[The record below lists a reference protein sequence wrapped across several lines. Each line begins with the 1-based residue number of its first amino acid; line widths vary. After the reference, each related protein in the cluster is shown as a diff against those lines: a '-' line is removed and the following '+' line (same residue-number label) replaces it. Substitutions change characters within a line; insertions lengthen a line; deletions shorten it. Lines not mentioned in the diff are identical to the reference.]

1 MKARWIGLGIGA
13 ALCLAACGD
22 AARPAVVEGSASP
35 ADATAGAGIVA
46 AATAPYARAERAL
59 AAGRILAPAGD
70 NAIEHYLDAR
80 AQPSERVRAR
90 AALAELQPYVLI
102 AAEQAIAR
110 GDGREAA
117 RLQALIARIDSGAP
131 ALPRLRASLDAL
143 VRAREAR
150 DAEGAAA
157 AMPSPA
163 AGASAAAVERIVAAT
178 AGTEPVTSPAHA
190 PEPSPAAAPVAA
202 TVQAPPPSALPTPPA
217 SRGRARPAC
226 CRMHNRGIHC
236 RRCARASRGK
246 RRSPSPSSPTAACA
260 MRGCCRRRRPACSR
274 PRRWPSRSAGDSRP
288 RGARTIPAARCISA
302 CRPKPPAMADWCP
315 LASAATMAA

>member
-22 AARPAVVEGSASP
+22 AARPAEVEGSASP
-35 ADATAGAGIVA
+35 ADGMAGAGVVA

-70 NAIEHYLDAR
+70 NAIEHYLDAC

-131 ALPRLRASLDAL
+131 ALPRLRAGLDAL
-143 VRAREAR
+143 VREQEAR
-150 DAEGAAA
+150 DADGAAT

-163 AGASAAAVERIVAAT
+163 AGAPAAAVERIGAT
-178 AGTEPVTSPAHA
+178 AAPEPVTSPTHA
-190 PEPSPAAAPVAA
+190 PEPPPAAAPATA

-217 SRGRARPAC
+217 SRGVEARTPRLLQDAQPRYPLPALRARIEGEAQVAFTIQPDGSV
-226 CRMHNRGIHC
+226 RN
-236 RRCARASRGK
+236 ARLLSSTPPGMFEAS
-246 RRSPSPSSPTAACA
+246 ALAVA
-260 MRGCCRRRRPACSR
+260 Q
-274 PRRWPSRSAGDSRP
+274 RWRFEATGRAHDSR
-288 RGARTIPAARCISA
+288 RTVHFRLPPEAAR
-302 CRPKPPAMADWCP
+302 DG
-315 LASAATMAA
+315 

>member
-35 ADATAGAGIVA
+35 ADAMAGAGVVA

-70 NAIEHYLDAR
+70 NAIEHYLDAC
-80 AQPSERVRAR
+80 AQPSERVRAQ

-117 RLQALIARIDSGAP
+117 RLQALIARIDSSAP
-131 ALPRLRASLDAL
+131 ALPRLRASLEAL

-190 PEPSPAAAPVAA
+190 SEPPPAAAPVAA

-217 SRGRARPAC
+217 SRGVEARTPRLLQDAQPRYPLPALRARIEGEAQVAFTIQPDGSV
-226 CRMHNRGIHC
+226 RN
-236 RRCARASRGK
+236 ARLLSSTPPGMFEASALAVAQRWRFEATG
-246 RRSPSPSSPTAACA
+246 RAHDSSRTVHFRLPTE
-260 MRGCCRRRRPACSR
+260 
-274 PRRWPSRSAGDSRP
+274 
-288 RGARTIPAARCISA
+288 AAR
-302 CRPKPPAMADWCP
+302 DG
-315 LASAATMAA
+315 

>member
-35 ADATAGAGIVA
+35 ADATAGAGAVA

-70 NAIEHYLDAR
+70 NAIEHYLDAC

-117 RLQALIARIDSGAP
+117 RLQALIARIDPGAP
-131 ALPRLRASLDAL
+131 ALPRLRAGLDAL
-143 VRAREAR
+143 VREQEARE
-150 DAEGAAA
+150 AEGAAA

-217 SRGRARPAC
+217 SRGVEARTPRLLQDAQPRYPLPALRARIEGEAQVAFTIQPDGSV
-226 CRMHNRGIHC
+226 RN
-236 RRCARASRGK
+236 ARLLSSTPPGMFEASALAVAQRWRFEATG
-246 RRSPSPSSPTAACA
+246 RAHDSS
-260 MRGCCRRRRPACSR
+260 
-274 PRRWPSRSAGDSRP
+274 
-288 RGARTIPAARCISA
+288 RTVHFRLPPEAAR
-302 CRPKPPAMADWCP
+302 DG
-315 LASAATMAA
+315 

>member
-35 ADATAGAGIVA
+35 ADGMAGAGVVA

-70 NAIEHYLDAR
+70 NAIEHYLDAC

-131 ALPRLRASLDAL
+131 ALPRLRAGLDAL
-143 VRAREAR
+143 VRARR
-150 DAEGAAA
+150 RVMRTG
-157 AMPSPA
+157 P
-163 AGASAAAVERIVAAT
+163 
-178 AGTEPVTSPAHA
+178 
-190 PEPSPAAAPVAA
+190 
-202 TVQAPPPSALPTPPA
+202 QPP
-217 SRGRARPAC
+217 
-226 CRMHNRGIHC
+226 C
-236 RRCARASRGK
+236 RRPLQAH
-246 RRSPSPSSPTAACA
+246 RRPWWSASSP
-260 MRGCCRRRRPACSR
+260 RRPR
-274 PRRWPSRSAGDSRP
+274 PSR
-288 RGARTIPAARCISA
+288 
-302 CRPKPPAMADWCP
+302 
-315 LASAATMAA
+315 

>member
-35 ADATAGAGIVA
+35 ADGMAGAGVVA

-70 NAIEHYLDAR
+70 NAIEHYLDAC
-80 AQPSERVRAR
+80 AQPSERVRAQ

-117 RLQALIARIDSGAP
+117 RLQALIARIDSSAP
-131 ALPRLRASLDAL
+131 ALPRLRASLEAL

-217 SRGRARPAC
+217 SRGVEARTPRLLQDAQPRYPLPALRARIEGEAQVAFTIQPDGSV
-226 CRMHNRGIHC
+226 RN
-236 RRCARASRGK
+236 ARLLSSTPPGMFEAS
-246 RRSPSPSSPTAACA
+246 ALAVA
-260 MRGCCRRRRPACSR
+260 
-274 PRRWPSRSAGDSRP
+274 RRWRFEATGRAHDSR
-288 RGARTIPAARCISA
+288 RTVHFRLPPEAAR
-302 CRPKPPAMADWCP
+302 DG
-315 LASAATMAA
+315 

>member
-35 ADATAGAGIVA
+35 ADGMAGAGVVA

-59 AAGRILAPAGD
+59 AAGRILAP
-70 NAIEHYLDAR
+70 
-80 AQPSERVRAR
+80 
-90 AALAELQPYVLI
+90 AELQPYVLI

-143 VRAREAR
+143 VRAQEAR
-150 DAEGAAA
+150 DADGAAT

-178 AGTEPVTSPAHA
+178 ESETSPARA
-190 PEPSPAAAPVAA
+190 PEPPPAAAPA
-202 TVQAPPPSALPTPPA
+202 TAIVQAPRPPSIPTPPA
-217 SRGRARPAC
+217 SRGVEARTPRLLQDAQPRYPLPALRARIEGEAQVAFTIQPDGSV
-226 CRMHNRGIHC
+226 RN
-236 RRCARASRGK
+236 ARLLSSTPPGMFEAS
-246 RRSPSPSSPTAACA
+246 ALAVA
-260 MRGCCRRRRPACSR
+260 Q
-274 PRRWPSRSAGDSRP
+274 RWRFEATGRAHDSR
-288 RGARTIPAARCISA
+288 RTVHFRLPPEAAR
-302 CRPKPPAMADWCP
+302 DG
-315 LASAATMAA
+315 

>member
-35 ADATAGAGIVA
+35 ADGMAGAGVVA

-131 ALPRLRASLDAL
+131 ALPRLRAGLDAL
-143 VRAREAR
+143 VREQEAR
-150 DAEGAAA
+150 DADGAAA

-163 AGASAAAVERIVAAT
+163 AGASAAVVERIGAT
-178 AGTEPVTSPAHA
+178 AATEPVTSPAHA
-190 PEPSPAAAPVAA
+190 PEPPPAAAPATA

-217 SRGRARPAC
+217 SRGVEARTPRLLQDAQPRYPLPALRARIEGEAQVAFTIQPDGSV
-226 CRMHNRGIHC
+226 RN
-236 RRCARASRGK
+236 ARLLSSTPPGMFEAS
-246 RRSPSPSSPTAACA
+246 ALAVA
-260 MRGCCRRRRPACSR
+260 Q
-274 PRRWPSRSAGDSRP
+274 RWRFEATGRAHDSR
-288 RGARTIPAARCISA
+288 RTVHFRLPPEAAR
-302 CRPKPPAMADWCP
+302 DG
-315 LASAATMAA
+315 

>member
-22 AARPAVVEGSASP
+22 AARPAEVEGSASP
-35 ADATAGAGIVA
+35 ADGMAGAGVVA

-131 ALPRLRASLDAL
+131 ALPRLRAGLDAL
-143 VRAREAR
+143 VREQEAR
-150 DAEGAAA
+150 DADGAAA

-163 AGASAAAVERIVAAT
+163 AGASAAVVERIGAT
-178 AGTEPVTSPAHA
+178 AATEPVVSPAHA
-190 PEPSPAAAPVAA
+190 PEPPPAAAPATA

-217 SRGRARPAC
+217 SRGVEARTPRLLQDAQPRYPLPALRARIEGEAQVAFTIQPDGSV
-226 CRMHNRGIHC
+226 RN
-236 RRCARASRGK
+236 ARLLSSTPPGMFEAS
-246 RRSPSPSSPTAACA
+246 ALAVA
-260 MRGCCRRRRPACSR
+260 Q
-274 PRRWPSRSAGDSRP
+274 RWRFEATGRAHDSR
-288 RGARTIPAARCISA
+288 RTVHFRLPPEAAR
-302 CRPKPPAMADWCP
+302 DG
-315 LASAATMAA
+315 

>member
-35 ADATAGAGIVA
+35 ADGMAGAGVVA

-131 ALPRLRASLDAL
+131 ALPRLRAGLDAL
-143 VRAREAR
+143 VREQEAR
-150 DAEGAAA
+150 DADGAAT

-163 AGASAAAVERIVAAT
+163 AGAPAAAVERIGAT
-178 AGTEPVTSPAHA
+178 AAPEPVTSPTHA
-190 PEPSPAAAPVAA
+190 PEPPPAAAPATA
-202 TVQAPPPSALPTPPA
+202 TVQAPPPSALPTPPV
-217 SRGRARPAC
+217 SRGVEARTPRLLQDAQPRYPLPALRARIEGEAQVAFTIQPDGSV
-226 CRMHNRGIHC
+226 RN
-236 RRCARASRGK
+236 ARLLSSTPPGMFEAS
-246 RRSPSPSSPTAACA
+246 ALAVA
-260 MRGCCRRRRPACSR
+260 Q
-274 PRRWPSRSAGDSRP
+274 RWRFEATGRAHDSR
-288 RGARTIPAARCISA
+288 RTVHFRLPPEAAR
-302 CRPKPPAMADWCP
+302 DG
-315 LASAATMAA
+315 

>member
-35 ADATAGAGIVA
+35 ADGMAGAGVVA

-131 ALPRLRASLDAL
+131 ALPRLRAGLDAL
-143 VRAREAR
+143 VREQEAR
-150 DAEGAAA
+150 DADGAAT

-163 AGASAAAVERIVAAT
+163 AGAPAAAVERIVAAT
-178 AGTEPVTSPAHA
+178 AATEPVTSPARA
-190 PEPSPAAAPVAA
+190 PEPPPAGAPAAAI
-202 TVQAPPPSALPTPPA
+202 VQAPPPSSLPTPPV
-217 SRGRARPAC
+217 SRGVEARTPRLLQDAQPRYPLPALRARIEGEAQVAFTIQPDGSV
-226 CRMHNRGIHC
+226 RN
-236 RRCARASRGK
+236 ARLLSSTPPGMFEASALAVAQRWRFEATG
-246 RRSPSPSSPTAACA
+246 RAHDSS
-260 MRGCCRRRRPACSR
+260 
-274 PRRWPSRSAGDSRP
+274 
-288 RGARTIPAARCISA
+288 RTVHFRLPPEAAR
-302 CRPKPPAMADWCP
+302 DG
-315 LASAATMAA
+315 

>member
-22 AARPAVVEGSASP
+22 AARPAEVEGSASP
-35 ADATAGAGIVA
+35 ADGMAGAGVVA

-70 NAIEHYLDAR
+70 NAIEHYLDAC
-80 AQPSERVRAR
+80 AQPSERVRAQ

-131 ALPRLRASLDAL
+131 ALPRLRAGLDAL
-143 VRAREAR
+143 VREQEAR
-150 DAEGAAA
+150 DADGAAT

-163 AGASAAAVERIVAAT
+163 AGAPAAAVERIGAT
-178 AGTEPVTSPAHA
+178 AAPEPVTSPTHA
-190 PEPSPAAAPVAA
+190 PEPPPAAAPATA
-202 TVQAPPPSALPTPPA
+202 TVQAPPPSSLPTPPA
-217 SRGRARPAC
+217 SRGVEARTPRLLQDAQPRYPLPALRARIEGEAQVAFTIQPDGSV
-226 CRMHNRGIHC
+226 RN
-236 RRCARASRGK
+236 ARLLSSTPPGMFEAS
-246 RRSPSPSSPTAACA
+246 ALAVA
-260 MRGCCRRRRPACSR
+260 Q
-274 PRRWPSRSAGDSRP
+274 RWRFEATGRAHDSR
-288 RGARTIPAARCISA
+288 RTVHFRLPPEAAR
-302 CRPKPPAMADWCP
+302 DG
-315 LASAATMAA
+315 

>member
-35 ADATAGAGIVA
+35 ADGMPGAGVVA

-117 RLQALIARIDSGAP
+117 RLQALIARIDSSAP
-131 ALPRLRASLDAL
+131 ALPRLRASLEAL

-190 PEPSPAAAPVAA
+190 SEPPPAAAPVAA

-217 SRGRARPAC
+217 SRGVEARTPRLLQDAQPRYPLPALRARIEGEAQVAFTIQPDGSV
-226 CRMHNRGIHC
+226 RN
-236 RRCARASRGK
+236 ARLLSSTPPGMFEAS
-246 RRSPSPSSPTAACA
+246 ALAVA
-260 MRGCCRRRRPACSR
+260 
-274 PRRWPSRSAGDSRP
+274 RRWRFEATGRAHDSSRTVHFRLPAE
-288 RGARTIPAARCISA
+288 AAR
-302 CRPKPPAMADWCP
+302 DG
-315 LASAATMAA
+315 

>member
-22 AARPAVVEGSASP
+22 AARPAEVEGSASP
-35 ADATAGAGIVA
+35 ADGMAGAGVVA

-131 ALPRLRASLDAL
+131 ALPRLRAGLDAL

-150 DAEGAAA
+150 DADGAAT

-163 AGASAAAVERIVAAT
+163 AGAPAAAVERIGAT
-178 AGTEPVTSPAHA
+178 AAPEPVTSPTHA
-190 PEPSPAAAPVAA
+190 PEPPPAAAPATA
-202 TVQAPPPSALPTPPA
+202 TVQAPPPSSLPTPPA
-217 SRGRARPAC
+217 SRGVEARTPRLLQDAQPRYPLPALRARIEGEAQVAFTIQPDGSV
-226 CRMHNRGIHC
+226 RN
-236 RRCARASRGK
+236 ARLLSSTPPGMFEASALAVAQRWRFEATG
-246 RRSPSPSSPTAACA
+246 RAHDSS
-260 MRGCCRRRRPACSR
+260 
-274 PRRWPSRSAGDSRP
+274 
-288 RGARTIPAARCISA
+288 RTVHFRLPPEAAR
-302 CRPKPPAMADWCP
+302 DG
-315 LASAATMAA
+315 

>member
-70 NAIEHYLDAR
+70 NAIEHYLDAC

-117 RLQALIARIDSGAP
+117 RLQALIARIDSSAP
-131 ALPRLRASLDAL
+131 ALPRLL
-143 VRAREAR
+143 
-150 DAEGAAA
+150 
-157 AMPSPA
+157 PA
-163 AGASAAAVERIVAAT
+163 WRHWC
-178 AGTEPVTSPAHA
+178 AHGRRVMRKG
-190 PEPSPAAAPVAA
+190 P
-202 TVQAPPPSALPTPPA
+202 QPP
-217 SRGRARPAC
+217 
-226 CRMHNRGIHC
+226 CR
-236 RRCARASRGK
+236 
-246 RRSPSPSSPTAACA
+246 
-260 MRGCCRRRRPACSR
+260 R
-274 PRRWPSRSAGDSRP
+274 PRRAHRRPRWSASSPRRLGPSR
-288 RGARTIPAARCISA
+288 
-302 CRPKPPAMADWCP
+302 
-315 LASAATMAA
+315 

>member
-35 ADATAGAGIVA
+35 ADGMAGAGVVA

-70 NAIEHYLDAR
+70 NAIEHYLDAC

-117 RLQALIARIDSGAP
+117 RLQALIARIDPGAP
-131 ALPRLRASLDAL
+131 ALPRLRAGLDAL
-143 VRAREAR
+143 VREQEAR
-150 DAEGAAA
+150 DADGAAT

-163 AGASAAAVERIVAAT
+163 AGASAAEVERIVAAT
-178 AGTEPVTSPAHA
+178 AATEPVTSPARA
-190 PEPSPAAAPVAA
+190 PEPPPAGAPATA

-217 SRGRARPAC
+217 SRGVEARTPRLLQDAQPRYPLPALRARIEGEAQVAFTIQPDGSV
-226 CRMHNRGIHC
+226 RN
-236 RRCARASRGK
+236 ARLLSSTPPGMFEAS
-246 RRSPSPSSPTAACA
+246 ALAVA
-260 MRGCCRRRRPACSR
+260 Q
-274 PRRWPSRSAGDSRP
+274 RWRFEATGRAHDSR
-288 RGARTIPAARCISA
+288 RTVHFRLPPEAAR
-302 CRPKPPAMADWCP
+302 DG
-315 LASAATMAA
+315 

>member
-35 ADATAGAGIVA
+35 ADGMAGAGVVA

-131 ALPRLRASLDAL
+131 ALPRLRAGLDAL
-143 VRAREAR
+143 VREQEAR
-150 DAEGAAA
+150 DADGAAT

-163 AGASAAAVERIVAAT
+163 AGAPAAEVERIVAAT
-178 AGTEPVTSPAHA
+178 AATEPVTSPARA
-190 PEPSPAAAPVAA
+190 PEPPPAAAPATA
-202 TVQAPPPSALPTPPA
+202 TVQAPPPSSLPTPPA
-217 SRGRARPAC
+217 SRGVEARTPRLLQDAQPRYPLPALRARIEGEAQVAFTIQPDGSV
-226 CRMHNRGIHC
+226 RN
-236 RRCARASRGK
+236 ARLLSSTPPGMFEAS
-246 RRSPSPSSPTAACA
+246 ALAVA
-260 MRGCCRRRRPACSR
+260 Q
-274 PRRWPSRSAGDSRP
+274 RWRFEATGRAHDSR
-288 RGARTIPAARCISA
+288 RTVHFRLPAEAAR
-302 CRPKPPAMADWCP
+302 DG
-315 LASAATMAA
+315 

>member
-35 ADATAGAGIVA
+35 ADGMAGAGVVA

-70 NAIEHYLDAR
+70 NAIEHYLDAC

-131 ALPRLRASLDAL
+131 ALPRLRAGLDAL
-143 VRAREAR
+143 VREQEAR
-150 DAEGAAA
+150 DADGAAT

-163 AGASAAAVERIVAAT
+163 AGAPAAAVERIGAT
-178 AGTEPVTSPAHA
+178 AAPEPVTSPTHA
-190 PEPSPAAAPVAA
+190 PEPPPAAAPATA
-202 TVQAPPPSALPTPPA
+202 TVQAPPPSSLPTPPA
-217 SRGRARPAC
+217 SRGVEARTPRLLQDAQPRYPLPALRARIEGEAQVAFTIQPDGSV
-226 CRMHNRGIHC
+226 RN
-236 RRCARASRGK
+236 ARLLSSTPPGMFEAS
-246 RRSPSPSSPTAACA
+246 ALAVA
-260 MRGCCRRRRPACSR
+260 
-274 PRRWPSRSAGDSRP
+274 RRWRFEATGRAHDSSRTVHFRLPAE
-288 RGARTIPAARCISA
+288 AAR
-302 CRPKPPAMADWCP
+302 DG
-315 LASAATMAA
+315 

>member
-70 NAIEHYLDAR
+70 NAIEHYLDAC

-131 ALPRLRASLDAL
+131 ALPRLRAGLDAL
-143 VRAREAR
+143 VREQEAR
-150 DAEGAAA
+150 DADGAAT

-163 AGASAAAVERIVAAT
+163 AGAPAAAVERIGAT
-178 AGTEPVTSPAHA
+178 AAPEPVTSPTHA
-190 PEPSPAAAPVAA
+190 PEPPPAAAPATA
-202 TVQAPPPSALPTPPA
+202 TVQAPPPSSLPTPPA
-217 SRGRARPAC
+217 SRGVEARTPRLLQDAQPRYPLPALRARIEGEAQVAFTIQPDGSV
-226 CRMHNRGIHC
+226 RN
-236 RRCARASRGK
+236 ARLLSSTPPGMFEAS
-246 RRSPSPSSPTAACA
+246 ALAVA
-260 MRGCCRRRRPACSR
+260 Q
-274 PRRWPSRSAGDSRP
+274 RWRFEATGRAHDSR
-288 RGARTIPAARCISA
+288 RTVHFRLPPEAAR
-302 CRPKPPAMADWCP
+302 DG
-315 LASAATMAA
+315 

>member
-35 ADATAGAGIVA
+35 ADGMAGAGVVA

-131 ALPRLRASLDAL
+131 ALPRLRAGLDAL
-143 VRAREAR
+143 VREQEAR
-150 DAEGAAA
+150 DADGAAA

-163 AGASAAAVERIVAAT
+163 AGASAAVVERIGAT
-178 AGTEPVTSPAHA
+178 AATEPVISPAHA
-190 PEPSPAAAPVAA
+190 PEPPPAAAPATA

-217 SRGRARPAC
+217 SRGVEARTPRLLQDAQPRYPLPALRARIEGEAQVAFTIQPDGSV
-226 CRMHNRGIHC
+226 RN
-236 RRCARASRGK
+236 ARLLSSTPPGMFEAS
-246 RRSPSPSSPTAACA
+246 ALAVA
-260 MRGCCRRRRPACSR
+260 Q
-274 PRRWPSRSAGDSRP
+274 RWRFEATGRAHDSR
-288 RGARTIPAARCISA
+288 RTVHFRLPPEAAR
-302 CRPKPPAMADWCP
+302 DG
-315 LASAATMAA
+315 

>member
-22 AARPAVVEGSASP
+22 AARPAEVEGSASP
-35 ADATAGAGIVA
+35 ADATAGAGVVA

-59 AAGRILAPAGD
+59 AEGRILAPAGD
-70 NAIEHYLDAR
+70 NAIEHYLDAC

-131 ALPRLRASLDAL
+131 ALPRLRAGLDAL
-143 VRAREAR
+143 VREQEAR
-150 DAEGAAA
+150 DADGAAT

-163 AGASAAAVERIVAAT
+163 AGASAAAVERIGAT
-178 AGTEPVTSPAHA
+178 AATEPVTSPAHA
-190 PEPSPAAAPVAA
+190 PEPPPAAAPA
-202 TVQAPPPSALPTPPA
+202 TAIVQAPPPPSMPTPPA
-217 SRGRARPAC
+217 SRGVEARAPRLLQDAQPRYPLPALRARIEGEAQVAFTIQPDGSV
-226 CRMHNRGIHC
+226 RN
-236 RRCARASRGK
+236 ARLLSSTPPGMFEASALAVAQRWRFEATG
-246 RRSPSPSSPTAACA
+246 RAHDSS
-260 MRGCCRRRRPACSR
+260 
-274 PRRWPSRSAGDSRP
+274 
-288 RGARTIPAARCISA
+288 RTVHFRLPPEAAR
-302 CRPKPPAMADWCP
+302 DG
-315 LASAATMAA
+315 

>member
-22 AARPAVVEGSASP
+22 AARPAEVEGSASP
-35 ADATAGAGIVA
+35 ADGMAGAGVVA
-46 AATAPYARAERAL
+46 AATAPYARAERAS

-70 NAIEHYLDAR
+70 NAIEHYLDAC

-117 RLQALIARIDSGAP
+117 RLQALIARIDSSAP

-143 VRAREAR
+143 VRAQEAR
-150 DAEGAAA
+150 NADGVAA

-163 AGASAAAVERIVAAT
+163 
-178 AGTEPVTSPAHA
+178 HA
-190 PEPSPAAAPVAA
+190 PEPPPAAAPA
-202 TVQAPPPSALPTPPA
+202 TAIVQAPPPTSLPAPPA
-217 SRGRARPAC
+217 SRRVEARTPRLLQDARPRYPLPALRARIEGEAQVAFTIQPDGSVRNARLLSSTPPGMFEASALAVAQRWRFEATGRA
-226 CRMHNRGIHC
+226 HDS
-236 RRCARASRGK
+236 SRTVHF
-246 RRSPSPSSPTAACA
+246 RLPPE
-260 MRGCCRRRRPACSR
+260 
-274 PRRWPSRSAGDSRP
+274 
-288 RGARTIPAARCISA
+288 AAR
-302 CRPKPPAMADWCP
+302 DG
-315 LASAATMAA
+315 

>member
-35 ADATAGAGIVA
+35 ADAMAGAGVVA

-70 NAIEHYLDAR
+70 NAIEHYLDAC
-80 AQPSERVRAR
+80 AQPSERVRAQ

-117 RLQALIARIDSGAP
+117 RLQALIARIDSSAP

-143 VRAREAR
+143 VREQEAR
-150 DAEGAAA
+150 DADGAAA

-163 AGASAAAVERIVAAT
+163 AGASAAVVERIGAT
-178 AGTEPVTSPAHA
+178 AATEPVVSPAHA
-190 PEPSPAAAPVAA
+190 PEPPPAAAPATA

-217 SRGRARPAC
+217 SRGVEARTPRLLQDAQPRYPLPALRARIEGEAQVAFTIQPDGSV
-226 CRMHNRGIHC
+226 RN
-236 RRCARASRGK
+236 ARLLSSTPPGMFEAS
-246 RRSPSPSSPTAACA
+246 ALAVA
-260 MRGCCRRRRPACSR
+260 Q
-274 PRRWPSRSAGDSRP
+274 RWRFEATGRAHDSR
-288 RGARTIPAARCISA
+288 RTVHFRLPPEAAR
-302 CRPKPPAMADWCP
+302 DG
-315 LASAATMAA
+315 

>member
-35 ADATAGAGIVA
+35 ADGMAGAGVVA

-117 RLQALIARIDSGAP
+117 RPQALIARIDPGAP
-131 ALPRLRASLDAL
+131 ALPRLRAGLDAL
-143 VRAREAR
+143 VREQEAR
-150 DAEGAAA
+150 DADGAAA

-163 AGASAAAVERIVAAT
+163 AGASAAVVERIGAT
-178 AGTEPVTSPAHA
+178 AATEPVVSPAHA
-190 PEPSPAAAPVAA
+190 PEPPPAAAPATA

-217 SRGRARPAC
+217 SRGVEARTPRLLQDAQPRYPLPALRARIEGEAQVAFTIQPDGSV
-226 CRMHNRGIHC
+226 RN
-236 RRCARASRGK
+236 ARLLSSTPPGMFEAS
-246 RRSPSPSSPTAACA
+246 ALAVA
-260 MRGCCRRRRPACSR
+260 Q
-274 PRRWPSRSAGDSRP
+274 RWRFEATGRAHDSR
-288 RGARTIPAARCISA
+288 RTVHFRLPPEAAR
-302 CRPKPPAMADWCP
+302 DG
-315 LASAATMAA
+315 

>member
-35 ADATAGAGIVA
+35 ADGMAGAGVVA

-131 ALPRLRASLDAL
+131 ALPRLRAGLDAL
-143 VRAREAR
+143 VREQEAR
-150 DAEGAAA
+150 DADGAAA

-163 AGASAAAVERIVAAT
+163 AGASAAVVERIGAT
-178 AGTEPVTSPAHA
+178 AATEPVISPARA
-190 PEPSPAAAPVAA
+190 PEPPPAAAPATA
-202 TVQAPPPSALPTPPA
+202 TVQAPPPSSLPTPPA
-217 SRGRARPAC
+217 SRGVEARTPRLLQDAQPRYPLPALRARIEGEAQVAFTIQPDGSV
-226 CRMHNRGIHC
+226 RN
-236 RRCARASRGK
+236 ARLLSSTPPGMFEAS
-246 RRSPSPSSPTAACA
+246 ALAVA
-260 MRGCCRRRRPACSR
+260 Q
-274 PRRWPSRSAGDSRP
+274 RWRFEATGRAHDSR
-288 RGARTIPAARCISA
+288 RTVHFRLPPEAAR
-302 CRPKPPAMADWCP
+302 DG
-315 LASAATMAA
+315 

>member
-35 ADATAGAGIVA
+35 ADAMAGAGVVA

-90 AALAELQPYVLI
+90 AALAELLPYVLI

-117 RLQALIARIDSGAP
+117 RLQALIARIDPGAP
-131 ALPRLRASLDAL
+131 ALPRLRAGLDAL
-143 VRAREAR
+143 VREQEAR
-150 DAEGAAA
+150 DADGAAT

-163 AGASAAAVERIVAAT
+163 AGASAAEVERIVAAT
-178 AGTEPVTSPAHA
+178 AATEPVTSPARA
-190 PEPSPAAAPVAA
+190 PEPPPAAAPATA

-217 SRGRARPAC
+217 SRGVEARTPRLLQDAQPRYPLPALRARIEGEAQVAFTIQPDGSV
-226 CRMHNRGIHC
+226 RN
-236 RRCARASRGK
+236 ARLLSSTPPGMFEASALAVAQRWRFEATG
-246 RRSPSPSSPTAACA
+246 RAHDSS
-260 MRGCCRRRRPACSR
+260 
-274 PRRWPSRSAGDSRP
+274 
-288 RGARTIPAARCISA
+288 RTVHFRLPPEAAR
-302 CRPKPPAMADWCP
+302 DG
-315 LASAATMAA
+315 

>member
-35 ADATAGAGIVA
+35 ADAMVGAGVVA

-70 NAIEHYLDAR
+70 NAIEHYLDAC
-80 AQPSERVRAR
+80 AQPSERVRAQ

-117 RLQALIARIDSGAP
+117 RLQALIARIDSSAP
-131 ALPRLRASLDAL
+131 ALPRLRASLEAL

-217 SRGRARPAC
+217 SRGVEARTPRLLQDAQPRYPLPALRARIEGEAQVAFTIQPDGSV
-226 CRMHNRGIHC
+226 RN
-236 RRCARASRGK
+236 ARLLSSTPPGMFEAS
-246 RRSPSPSSPTAACA
+246 ALAVA
-260 MRGCCRRRRPACSR
+260 Q
-274 PRRWPSRSAGDSRP
+274 RWRFEATGRAHDSR
-288 RGARTIPAARCISA
+288 RTVHFRLPPEAAR
-302 CRPKPPAMADWCP
+302 DG
-315 LASAATMAA
+315 

>member
-22 AARPAVVEGSASP
+22 AARPAEVEGSASP
-35 ADATAGAGIVA
+35 ADGMAGAGVVA

-131 ALPRLRASLDAL
+131 ALPRLRAGLDAL
-143 VRAREAR
+143 VREQEAR
-150 DAEGAAA
+150 DADGAAA

-163 AGASAAAVERIVAAT
+163 AGASAAVVERIGAT
-178 AGTEPVTSPAHA
+178 AATEPVISPAHA
-190 PEPSPAAAPVAA
+190 PEPPPAAAPATA

-217 SRGRARPAC
+217 SRGVEARTPRLLQDAQPRYPLPALRARIEGEAQVAFTIQPDGSV
-226 CRMHNRGIHC
+226 RN
-236 RRCARASRGK
+236 ARLLSSTPPGMFEASALAVAQRWRFEATG
-246 RRSPSPSSPTAACA
+246 RAHDSSRTVHFRLPTE
-260 MRGCCRRRRPACSR
+260 
-274 PRRWPSRSAGDSRP
+274 
-288 RGARTIPAARCISA
+288 AAR
-302 CRPKPPAMADWCP
+302 DG
-315 LASAATMAA
+315 

>member
-35 ADATAGAGIVA
+35 ADGMAGAGVVA

-70 NAIEHYLDAR
+70 NAIEHYLDAC

-117 RLQALIARIDSGAP
+117 RLQALIARIDPGAP
-131 ALPRLRASLDAL
+131 ALPRLRAGLDAL
-143 VRAREAR
+143 VREQEAR
-150 DAEGAAA
+150 DADGAAT

-163 AGASAAAVERIVAAT
+163 AGASAAEVERIVAAT
-178 AGTEPVTSPAHA
+178 AATEPVTSPARA
-190 PEPSPAAAPVAA
+190 PEPPPAGAPAAAI
-202 TVQAPPPSALPTPPA
+202 VQAPPPSSLPTPPA
-217 SRGRARPAC
+217 SRGVEARTPRLLQDAQPRYPLPALRARIEGEAQVAFTIQPGGSV
-226 CRMHNRGIHC
+226 RN
-236 RRCARASRGK
+236 ARLLSSTPPGMFEAS
-246 RRSPSPSSPTAACA
+246 ALAVA
-260 MRGCCRRRRPACSR
+260 Q
-274 PRRWPSRSAGDSRP
+274 RWRFEATGRAHDSR
-288 RGARTIPAARCISA
+288 RTVHFRLPPEAAR
-302 CRPKPPAMADWCP
+302 DG
-315 LASAATMAA
+315 

>member
-35 ADATAGAGIVA
+35 ADGMAGAGVVA

-117 RLQALIARIDSGAP
+117 RLQALIARIDSSAP
-131 ALPRLRASLDAL
+131 ALPRLRASLEAL

-217 SRGRARPAC
+217 SRGVEARTPRLLQDAQPRYPLPALRARIEGEAQVAFTIQPDGSV
-226 CRMHNRGIHC
+226 RN
-236 RRCARASRGK
+236 ARLLSSTPPGMFEAS
-246 RRSPSPSSPTAACA
+246 ALAVA
-260 MRGCCRRRRPACSR
+260 Q
-274 PRRWPSRSAGDSRP
+274 RWRFEATGRAHDSR
-288 RGARTIPAARCISA
+288 RTVHFRLPPEAAR
-302 CRPKPPAMADWCP
+302 DG
-315 LASAATMAA
+315 

>member
-1 MKARWIGLGIGA
+1 M
-13 ALCLAACGD
+13 
-22 AARPAVVEGSASP
+22 
-35 ADATAGAGIVA
+35 
-46 AATAPYARAERAL
+46 
-59 AAGRILAPAGD
+59 
-70 NAIEHYLDAR
+70 
-80 AQPSERVRAR
+80 
-90 AALAELQPYVLI
+90 LI

-117 RLQALIARIDSGAP
+117 RLQALIARIDSSAP
-131 ALPRLRASLDAL
+131 ALPRLRASLEAL

-217 SRGRARPAC
+217 SRGVEARTPRLLQDAQPRYPLPALRARIEGEAQVAFTIQPDGSV
-226 CRMHNRGIHC
+226 RN
-236 RRCARASRGK
+236 ARLLSSTPPGMFEAS
-246 RRSPSPSSPTAACA
+246 ALAVA
-260 MRGCCRRRRPACSR
+260 Q
-274 PRRWPSRSAGDSRP
+274 RWRFEATGRAHDSR
-288 RGARTIPAARCISA
+288 RTVHFRLPPEAAR
-302 CRPKPPAMADWCP
+302 DG
-315 LASAATMAA
+315 

>member
-35 ADATAGAGIVA
+35 ADGMPGAGVVA

-131 ALPRLRASLDAL
+131 ALPRLRAGLDAL
-143 VRAREAR
+143 VREQEAR
-150 DAEGAAA
+150 DADGAAT

-163 AGASAAAVERIVAAT
+163 AGAPAAAVERIGAT
-178 AGTEPVTSPAHA
+178 AAPEPVTSPTHA
-190 PEPSPAAAPVAA
+190 PEPPPAAAPATA
-202 TVQAPPPSALPTPPA
+202 TVQAPPPSSLPTPPA
-217 SRGRARPAC
+217 SRGVEARTPRLLQDAQPRYPLPALRARIEGEAQVAFTIQPDGSV
-226 CRMHNRGIHC
+226 RN
-236 RRCARASRGK
+236 ARLLSSTPPGMFEAS
-246 RRSPSPSSPTAACA
+246 ALAVA
-260 MRGCCRRRRPACSR
+260 Q
-274 PRRWPSRSAGDSRP
+274 RWRFEATGRAHDSR
-288 RGARTIPAARCISA
+288 RTVHFRLPPEAAR
-302 CRPKPPAMADWCP
+302 DG
-315 LASAATMAA
+315 

>member
-35 ADATAGAGIVA
+35 ADGMAGAGVVA

-131 ALPRLRASLDAL
+131 ALPRLRAGLDAL
-143 VRAREAR
+143 VREQEAR
-150 DAEGAAA
+150 DADGAAT

-163 AGASAAAVERIVAAT
+163 AGASAAEVERIGAT
-178 AGTEPVTSPAHA
+178 AATEPVISPAHA
-190 PEPSPAAAPVAA
+190 PEPPPAAAPATA
-202 TVQAPPPSALPTPPA
+202 TVQAPPPSSLPTPPA
-217 SRGRARPAC
+217 SRGVEARTPRLLQDAQPRYPLPALRARIEGEAQVAFTIQPDGSV
-226 CRMHNRGIHC
+226 RN
-236 RRCARASRGK
+236 ARLLSSTPPGMFEASALAVAQRWRFEATG
-246 RRSPSPSSPTAACA
+246 RAHDSS
-260 MRGCCRRRRPACSR
+260 
-274 PRRWPSRSAGDSRP
+274 
-288 RGARTIPAARCISA
+288 RTVHFRLPPEAAR
-302 CRPKPPAMADWCP
+302 DG
-315 LASAATMAA
+315 